1 MTVRRIAEKIRKKA
15 ARGLALG
22 LCLGLLSAGRLT
34 SYADGP
40 SGPASDGA
48 AVAAES
54 AKEAQAEG
62 PAQNMETESVGQAE
76 TGGQPEGAF
85 QENQQDAHGK
95 HQSDIG
101 QGAGKNRLGQIL
113 SALLT

>member
-62 PAQNMETESVGQAE
+62 PAQNMETESAGQAE
-76 TGGQPEGAF
+76 TGGQPEGTS
-85 QENQQDAHGK
+85 QET
-95 HQSDIG
+95 S
-101 QGAGKNRLGQIL
+101 RLRQKGRTAQRIRRPVQKTR
-113 SALLT
+113 AQVEKDRP

>member
-62 PAQNMETESVGQAE
+62 PAQNMENLPGRRRQ
-76 TGGQPEGAF
+76 EGSRR
-85 QENQQDAHGK
+85 GRPRK
-95 HQSDIG
+95 TS
-101 QGAGKNRLGQIL
+101 RLRQKDRTAQRIRRPVQR
-113 SALLT
+113 TRVQVQKDRP